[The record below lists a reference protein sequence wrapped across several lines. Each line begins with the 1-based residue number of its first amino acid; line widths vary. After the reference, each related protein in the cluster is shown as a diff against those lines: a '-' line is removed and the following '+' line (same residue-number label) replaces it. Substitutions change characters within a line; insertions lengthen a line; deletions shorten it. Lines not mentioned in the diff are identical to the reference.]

1 MIVTA
6 KTNQAGKKVNRQKYG
21 NLLLEAMPTRITT
34 ETEYDR
40 AIAVVD
46 KLITKPAPSRE
57 EERLLAL
64 MTTLIEVY
72 ETENYPMPKVAPCA
86 IIRMLMEDRG
96 LEHKDLIP
104 VLGSKSAVSQV
115 VNGHRHP
122 SKTQIKKLA
131 QFLRVKPALF
141 VSFD

>member
-1 MIVTA
+1 
-6 KTNQAGKKVNRQKYG
+6 
-21 NLLLEAMPTRITT
+21 
-34 ETEYDR
+34 
-40 AIAVVD
+40 
-46 KLITKPAPSRE
+46 
-57 EERLLAL
+57 

-72 ETENYPMPKVAPCA
+72 ETENYPIPKAEPRA

-122 SKTQIKKLA
+122 SKTQIKKLSA
-131 QFLRVKPALF
+131 FLRVKPELF
-141 VSFD
+141 VSFN

>member
-72 ETENYPMPKVAPCA
+72 ETENYPMPKVAPRA